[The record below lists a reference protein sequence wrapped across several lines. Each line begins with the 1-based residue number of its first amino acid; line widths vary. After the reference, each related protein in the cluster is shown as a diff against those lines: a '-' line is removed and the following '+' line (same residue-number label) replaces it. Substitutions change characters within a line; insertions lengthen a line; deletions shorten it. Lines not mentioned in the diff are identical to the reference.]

1 MRAVPAKLQLS
12 LALAVFLLALV
23 SCQFGTGAR
32 PEPTISSVQT
42 GAKCAQG
49 DHAYDDA
56 QLGWAFCY
64 PGTWR
69 FNERF
74 QRSDAPQGTDAT
86 FDVVNEPPCAS
97 PTEPGARPVCPPD
110 AGLFGFM
117 IVGTYQR
124 GSAAGLAD
132 WLKVS
137 EPGDSSTDP
146 ITWGNA
152 IEAVRVKG
160 TTRRY
165 ALTQHQVV
173 LLDLRSGAGNL
184 DLNAEM
190 ARRLQNWKFSF

>member
-12 LALAVFLLALV
+12 LALGLFLLALAG
-23 SCQFGTGAR
+23 CQYGTGTPR
-32 PEPTISSVQT
+32 PTISSVQA
-42 GAKCAQG
+42 GAKCTQG
-49 DHAYDDA
+49 DHAYGDA

-74 QRSDAPQGTDAT
+74 QRSDAPPGTDAT

-97 PTEPGARPVCPPD
+97 PSVPGGRPACPPE

-124 GSAAGLAD
+124 GSANSLAD
-132 WLKVS
+132 WLKAS
-137 EPGDSSTDP
+137 EPGDAATEA

-152 IEAVRVKG
+152 VETVRVKG

-184 DLNAEM
+184 DLDAAM
-190 ARRLQNWKFSF
+190 SGRLQTWKFSF